1 MIRINRL
8 FSESHH
14 VDEKGKVVQDFIEE
28 PVYLNRSAIK
38 MMVRN
43 EEEGVTDIFI
53 NNTKNSVIA
62 VRETP
67 EEILSMPELPNGI
80 NWEQRRYEI
89 AKDILQS
96 LNVSS
101 YIKDAHLFVESAVKQ
116 ADDLITALKEEEEEK
131 Q

>member
-1 MIRINRL
+1 MIKINQL

-14 VDEKGKVVQDFIEE
+14 VDEKGKVVEDFIEE

-43 EEEGVTDIFI
+43 EEEGVTNILI
-53 NNTKNSVIA
+53 SGIENATIA

-67 EEILSMPELPNGI
+67 EEILSMPELPERVD
-80 NWEQRRYEI
+80 WEQRRYEI
-89 AKDILQS
+89 AKEVLQS

-116 ADDLITALKEEEEEK
+116 ADNLIQALKEEEER
-131 Q
+131 

>member
-1 MIRINRL
+1 MIRINQL

-14 VDEKGKVVQDFIEE
+14 VDEKGKVVEDFIEE

-43 EEEGVTDIFI
+43 EEDGVTDIFI
-53 NNTKNSVIA
+53 NNTENSVIT

-67 EEILSMPELPNGI
+67 EEILSMPELPERVD
-80 NWEQRRYEI
+80 WEQRRYEI
-89 AKDILQS
+89 AKDVLQS

-116 ADDLITALKEEEEEK
+116 ADNLIMALKEEEER

>member
-14 VDEKGKVVQDFIEE
+14 VDEKGKVVEDFIEE
-28 PVYLNRSAIK
+28 PIYLNRSAIK

-43 EEEGVTDIFI
+43 EEEGITNILI
-53 NNTKNSVIA
+53 SGIENATIA

-116 ADDLITALKEEEEEK
+116 ADNLIMALKEEEEK

>member
-1 MIRINRL
+1 MIRINQL

-14 VDEKGKVVQDFIEE
+14 VDEKGKVVEEFIEE

-43 EEEGVTDIFI
+43 EEEGVTNILI
-53 NNTKNSVIA
+53 SGIENATIA

-67 EEILSMPELPNGI
+67 EEILSMPELPERVD
-80 NWEQRRYEI
+80 WEQRRYEI
-89 AKDILQS
+89 AKEVLQS

-116 ADDLITALKEEEEEK
+116 ADNLIQALKEEEER
-131 Q
+131 

>member
-1 MIRINRL
+1 MIRINQL

-14 VDEKGKVVQDFIEE
+14 VDEKGKVVEDFIEE

-43 EEEGVTDIFI
+43 EEEGVTNILI
-53 NNTKNSVIA
+53 SGIENATIA

-67 EEILSMPELPNGI
+67 EEILSMPELPERVD
-80 NWEQRRYEI
+80 WEQRRYEI

-116 ADDLITALKEEEEEK
+116 ADNLIQALKEEEER
-131 Q
+131 

>member
-14 VDEKGKVVQDFIEE
+14 VDEKGKVVEDFIEE

-43 EEEGVTDIFI
+43 EEEGVTNILI
-53 NNTKNSVIA
+53 SGIENATIA

-67 EEILSMPELPNGI
+67 EEILSMPELPERVD
-80 NWEQRRYEI
+80 WEQRRYEI

-116 ADDLITALKEEEEEK
+116 ADNLIQALKEEEER
-131 Q
+131 